1 MIKRTRNKIHKQEQI
16 GIELGRLEMEIIKE
30 GIKEELGKFEIK
42 RLEIKG
48 KILKQSEKSS
58 KKNYIRNKNIRTRIK
73 KARNERNNRNNN
85 RKAIRTT

>member
-1 MIKRTRNKIHKQEQI
+1 
-16 GIELGRLEMEIIKE
+16 MEIIKE